1 MERSQFFVEL
11 SINIVNVAGSCLF
24 AEFFE
29 SWCVSKK
36 GPTAEVVVVKLRES
50 GPEAAKTGSPGH
62 IMSFDLV
69 VDALESSLAK
79 GKTEDVSFFT
89 GVKGLGVLLCCKQ
102 SWHTTTLQGP

>member
-36 GPTAEVVVVKLRES
+36 GPTAEVVVLKLGES
-50 GPEAAKTGSPGH
+50 GPGAAKTGSPGH
-62 IMSFDLV
+62 VMSFDLV
-69 VDALESSLAK
+69 VDALESPLGQGKDSGCLLFHWGQGSWSVVVLQAK
-79 GKTEDVSFFT
+79 IILWRIF
-89 GVKGLGVLLCCKQ
+89 
-102 SWHTTTLQGP
+102 